1 MTRAGRLAAPQGDE
15 ERLYRD
21 YHQRLSSS
29 VAWAVQADPALIED
43 ACARAW
49 EQLIRH
55 QPQRTERMFAWL
67 RTVAIREAWAL
78 ARREQREAGRGD
90 DDSRELAESQPAPL
104 DVDGALETRRA
115 PEALAA
121 LRDRE
126 RRYLA
131 LKTAGYSYKEI
142 ADRCGVTY
150 TNVNKHLTRARARL
164 RAPAAPGAQNG
175 EPPAPAPRGGE
186 PDGDRQLSH

>member
-1 MTRAGRLAAPQGDE
+1 VSRTGGLAALRGDE
-15 ERLYRD
+15 EQLYRD
-21 YHQRLSSS
+21 YHQRLVSS
-29 VAWAVQADPALIED
+29 VGRAVRADPALIED

-55 QPQRTERMFAWL
+55 QPQRTERIFAWL

-78 ARREQREAGRGD
+78 ARKEQREVGPGND
-90 DDSRELAESQPAPL
+90 DPREHAARRPAPL
-104 DVDGALETRRA
+104 GVDAALATRA
-115 PEALAA
+115 ALEALAA
-121 LRDRE
+121 LGERE
-126 RRYLA
+126 RRYLT

-164 RAPAAPGAQNG
+164 RAFAAEAGARNG
-175 EPPAPAPRGGE
+175 EPAALAPRGK
-186 PDGDRQLSH
+186 